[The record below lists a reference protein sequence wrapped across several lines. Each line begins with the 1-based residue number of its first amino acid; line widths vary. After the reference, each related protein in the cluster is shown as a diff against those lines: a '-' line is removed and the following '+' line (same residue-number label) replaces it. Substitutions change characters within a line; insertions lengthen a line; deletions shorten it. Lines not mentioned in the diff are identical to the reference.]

1 MSYRYRTL
9 AHSIKEGNGI
19 PSAAFL
25 IWDRIREESSPVFI
39 PMPSHTG
46 KPSSW
51 MRDLCWYL
59 ARLSGGTVID
69 ALRGNR
75 RMSLYLA
82 KKQRKKVTVKMKQVH
97 PVPANAFI
105 VDNVIATGLTMRTAQ
120 TAIAVPTRPLALT
133 VASRHP

>member
-9 AHSIKEGNGI
+9 AHSIKEGIGV

-25 IWDRIREESSPVFI
+25 IWDRIREERSPVFI

-46 KPSSW
+46 KPSTW
-51 MRDLCWYL
+51 MLELCWYL

-82 KKQRKKVTVKMKQVH
+82 KKQGKRVTVTMRQILS
-97 PVPANAFI
+97 VPANAFI

-120 TAIAVPTRPLALT
+120 AALAAPTRPLALT